1 MKQKIICIVGPSGC
15 GKTTLSLAVQEK
27 LGIKALVSYTTR
39 PKRENET
46 DGVDHYFVDDSQVP
60 PVQFQLAYTRFGGY
74 QYWVDIRDLPQNE
87 PVLYVIDE
95 KGLMYLLEKWSDKYD
110 IRPILI
116 KRDKELLINTVGKER
131 VNRDKYRIK
140 IEENCY
146 EAIIYNN
153 YTLSEFCNNGT
164 AIIQTLIL

>member
-1 MKQKIICIVGPSGC
+1 M
-15 GKTTLSLAVQEK
+15 
-27 LGIKALVSYTTR
+27 
-39 PKRENET
+39 
-46 DGVDHYFVDDSQVP
+46 SQ
-60 PVQFQLAYTRFGGY
+60 
-74 QYWVDIRDLPQNE
+74 
-87 PVLYVIDE
+87 
-95 KGLMYLLEKWSDKYD
+95 YLLEKWSDKYD

-116 KRDKELLINTVGKER
+116 KRDKELLINTVCKER

-153 YTLSEFCNNGT
+153 YTLSEFCNSGT